1 MVCVYRVTPTGSE
14 FIIFECYNRY
24 EAELYAANYTGTF
37 TSIQVKQYFLREAT
51 KEEMEDL

>member
-1 MVCVYRVTPTGSE
+1 MVCVYRVTPVGSE

-51 KEEMEDL
+51 KEEMENL